1 MTRRLYG
8 SLLGMVFVV
17 NFGRVAFAPL
27 VEPLQA
33 SGSAVVG
40 ALVKAG
46 YPFTVVFRGFAV
58 GLVVV
63 LALAVTL
70 YSTDRLPA
78 AERVAEP
85 TEA

>member
-33 SGSAVVG
+33 AFDVGRAVVG
-40 ALVKAG
+40 AVVSLVWFG
-46 YPFTVVFRGFAV
+46 T
-58 GLVVV
+58 
-63 LALAVTL
+63 AL
-70 YSTDRLPA
+70 P
-78 AERVAEP
+78 
-85 TEA
+85 